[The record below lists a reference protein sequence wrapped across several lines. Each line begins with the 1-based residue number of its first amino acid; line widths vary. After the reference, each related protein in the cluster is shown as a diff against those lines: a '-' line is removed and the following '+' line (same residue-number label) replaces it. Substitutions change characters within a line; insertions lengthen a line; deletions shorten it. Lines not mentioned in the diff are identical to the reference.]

1 MLYKRIIYA
10 LLYRDGF
17 FYLSR
22 NFRLQKVG
30 DVNWLKNN
38 FGFGETCNFIDEL
51 MILLVAKNPNKK
63 EILQYFNDVNKLR
76 ENIFVP
82 ITLGGAVRSFDY
94 AKECFSNGADKVL
107 INYLVHKNNK
117 AIKKISNVYGD
128 QALSLMVDYK
138 KVNGLN
144 FSFMNASITQ
154 SRSLI
159 EYFKN
164 IKKMDFGELIINSIQ
179 KDGTGTGLDFNCL
192 KDLPKDFNKPILVMG
207 GAGKPE
213 HFSEAFKK
221 KNISGVVTANLFNFL
236 GSGLRLAREYSAKSG
251 AQLIKFN

>member
-82 ITLGGAVRSFDY
+82 IT
-94 AKECFSNGADKVL
+94 
-107 INYLVHKNNK
+107 
-117 AIKKISNVYGD
+117 
-128 QALSLMVDYK
+128 
-138 KVNGLN
+138 
-144 FSFMNASITQ
+144 
-154 SRSLI
+154 
-159 EYFKN
+159 
-164 IKKMDFGELIINSIQ
+164 
-179 KDGTGTGLDFNCL
+179 
-192 KDLPKDFNKPILVMG
+192 
-207 GAGKPE
+207 
-213 HFSEAFKK
+213 
-221 KNISGVVTANLFNFL
+221 
-236 GSGLRLAREYSAKSG
+236 
-251 AQLIKFN
+251 